1 MSKDLKDVSE
11 SSKCTEVGE
20 RGTEVKALGGQHGS
34 CARGAAQRP
43 LCRRQ
48 RAGVLRIHLE
58 TNNMC
63 PVAIVWAFN
72 LN

>member
-20 RGTEVKALGGQHGS
+20 RGAKS
-34 CARGAAQRP
+34 RP
-43 LCRRQ
+43 LDDSMGHVPEEQHRGRCAGD

-58 TNNMC
+58 TDNMC

-72 LN
+72 FN